1 MSETATDIP
10 KCSNVSNRDIIQ
22 HASSTSFCVI
32 FSQLHFHERI
42 SIGP

>member
-1 MSETATDIP
+1 MSETATEIP
-10 KCSNVSNRDIIQ
+10 KCSDVSNRDIIQ
-22 HASSTSFCVI
+22 IVRFCVI